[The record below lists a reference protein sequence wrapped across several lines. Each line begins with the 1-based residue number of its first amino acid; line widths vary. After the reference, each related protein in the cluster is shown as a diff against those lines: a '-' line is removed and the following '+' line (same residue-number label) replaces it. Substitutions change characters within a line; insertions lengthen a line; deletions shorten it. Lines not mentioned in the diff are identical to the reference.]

1 MKTNATLKIELSTKQ
16 QILLAAEEMFSQ
28 EGFSPT
34 TISGLS
40 STVGIGESTIYEHF
54 KNKED
59 ILFSIFLERTEQL
72 VRMNEAHL
80 RGLVGARAKLRKL
93 IWNYFEFLI
102 DNPSYTNLLLF
113 ELRGNRGFYDNE
125 LYDKRIAFLSPFRA
139 AIEEGKKNGEF
150 EHNLHTAVV
159 LDLIFGTMD
168 LILITRLLKNGT
180 EDPFSDLEA
189 FLTFLESALICKE
202 APSPSEDKKRKI
214 IEAALSVFST
224 LGYNKARIQD
234 IAKLAGVGDGTIYQY
249 FKNKQEILFT
259 LPIQHTKDLISI
271 HGSHFR
277 DIKDTELRLLILIN
291 DYLNFFDL
299 HKEYAAIV
307 LLELR
312 YNKDF
317 YKSAAYELFREFAR
331 IFYDVIKDGI
341 SRGHFRQD
349 ANPFIAVKAIFGA
362 IDHGVLSWIMFDKP
376 KILLRLSGPLG
387 EMILRALRP

>member
-1 MKTNATLKIELSTKQ
+1 MKTNATLKTELSTKE

-28 EGFSPT
+28 EGFSST

-80 RGLVGARAKLRKL
+80 RGIVGSRAKVRKL

-102 DNPSYTNLLLF
+102 DNPSYLNLLLF
-113 ELRGNRGFYDNE
+113 ELRGNRGFYE
-125 LYDKRIAFLSPFRA
+125 SKLYEKRMAFLDPLKA
-139 AIEEGKKNGEF
+139 AIEEGKENGEF
-150 EHNLHTAVV
+150 ERNLHTPVV

-168 LILITRLLKNGT
+168 LILITRLLKNSI
-180 EDPFSDLEA
+180 EDPFEDLEA
-189 FLTFLESALICKE
+189 FLTFLDSALMAKDGR
-202 APSPSEDKKRKI
+202 SPGEDKKRKI
-214 IEAALSVFST
+214 IEAASSVFST

-259 LPIQHTKDLISI
+259 IPVQHTKDLISI

-312 YNKDF
+312 YNKEF
-317 YKSAAYELFREFAR
+317 YKSEAYELFREFAR
-331 IFYDVIKDGI
+331 IFYDVIVDGI

-349 ANPFIAVKAIFGA
+349 VNPYIAVKAIFGA
-362 IDHGVLSWIMFDKP
+362 IDHGVLSWIMFDRP
-376 KILLRLSGPLG
+376 QILLRLSQPLG
-387 EMILRALRP
+387 EMILRALKP